1 MGCAKSR
8 IQEEVRLDDR
18 HDAAAENLP
27 QLGTDAATRP
37 PELQYRALA
46 GKEIRLLTFEP
57 DQQTDTPLRLRM
69 RHVDLRE
76 LEQERHGYHALS
88 YACGTGPKDIHIVVN
103 DANFMISS
111 ELEKALRHLR
121 LYSNTNSIWVDAIC
135 ISQSDLDER
144 ADQVLMMKEIYESA
158 ARAVV
163 WLGEERPGQTEI
175 AVSFLRERIRVD
187 DEGNLVDELE
197 ANTKLAGSVNDPACD
212 AAWKELYYHIFQAPW
227 WKRIWV
233 VQEVAVAKRVDV
245 LIGTHAFSWT
255 FLERA
260 VLVTVHYR
268 VGQTLQGRYPSAE
281 VVRYLPNARAKGDY
295 RGRLAKRRRIPALDL
310 PWWQIPILELLL
322 NNISCEATDPRDMIY
337 SLLGLST
344 DISSVSAAPSA
355 SSLLCSYEQSTEEVY
370 TNFARVHI
378 ETHDSLDILT
388 FNKNVPP
395 KAHPTLPSWVP
406 DWSNLKDSSTHELV
420 PFKEMPPIY
429 RRYNYSAS
437 ADIPPEYDFSSD
449 NILRVGGIRV
459 DTIAQLGAGVRQ
471 LIDAEVV
478 ESIWASWGDMVAA
491 WDDGEYLGPYVT
503 GGIVRWE
510 AFERTVIM
518 DHNLEG
524 QRAGPHERLN
534 AVTFA
539 RHDPGAAEAER
550 EALEK
555 VWRTCLLRWRNRR
568 FFITAQGYF
577 GLGPLD
583 AEGGDVIFVLFGCS
597 VPMVL
602 RPHPDGGRGEWTL
615 VGEAFVLGLMDGEV
629 IDRFVEDGEGEGDA
643 AAGRA
648 LRSET
653 IWLR

>member
-1 MGCAKSR
+1 MGCVKSR
-8 IQEEVRLDDR
+8 PQEEVRFY
-18 HDAAAENLP
+18 HHGAPAEKLP
-27 QLGTDAATRP
+27 QLGADAATRP
-37 PELQYRALA
+37 SELQYRALT

-69 RHVDLRE
+69 HHVDLGE
-76 LEQERHGYHALS
+76 PGKAQDGYHALS
-88 YACGTGPKDIHIVVN
+88 YACGTGPKDILIFVN
-103 DANFMISS
+103 GASFMISF
-111 ELEKALRHLR
+111 ELEKALRHLW
-121 LYSNTNSIWVDAIC
+121 LYNNTTPIWVDAIC

-144 ADQVLMMKEIYESA
+144 ADQVLMMKQIYESA

-163 WLGEERPGQTEI
+163 WLGEERPGQTET

-187 DEGNLVDELE
+187 DDGKLVDELE
-197 ANTKLAGSVNDPACD
+197 ANTKLADS
-212 AAWKELYYHIFQAPW
+212 APW

-233 VQEVAVAKRVDV
+233 VQEVAVASRVDV

-255 FLERA
+255 LLERA
-260 VLVTVHYR
+260 VLMTVHYR
-268 VGQTLQGRYPSAE
+268 VGQTLQGRYPSTE

-295 RGRLAKRRRIPALDL
+295 RDRLAKRRRMPALEL
-310 PWWQIPILELLL
+310 PWCQMPVLEPLL

-344 DISSVSAAPSA
+344 DIPSASNAPSA
-355 SSLLCSYEQSTEEVY
+355 SSLLCSYEQPTEEVY

-378 ETHDSLDILT
+378 ETHDSLDVLT
-388 FNKNVPP
+388 FNKNVLP

-406 DWSNLKDSSTHELV
+406 DWSNLKDSFTHELV
-420 PFKEMPPIY
+420 LFKEMPPIY

-449 NILRVGGIRV
+449 NTLCTGGTRV

-471 LIDAEVV
+471 LIDDAAI
-478 ESIWASWGDMVAA
+478 ESIWASWGDMVVA

-503 GGIVRWE
+503 GNIVRWE

-534 AVTFA
+534 AVMFA
-539 RHDPGAAEAER
+539 RHDPGAAEADR

-555 VWRTCLLRWRNRR
+555 VWRTCLLRWRDRR
-568 FFITAQGYF
+568 FFITSQGYF
-577 GLGPLD
+577 SLGPLD
-583 AEGGDVIFVLFGCS
+583 AEEGGVVFVLFGCS
-597 VPMVL
+597 VPVIL
-602 RPHPDGGRGEWTL
+602 RPHPDGRKGEWIF
-615 VGEAFVLGLMDGEV
+615 VGEAFVLGIMDGED
-629 IDRFVEDGEGEGDA
+629 IDRFVEDGEGEGGA
-643 AAGRA
+643 EGGRV